1 MPQIYFFPGLRK
13 AQAYAIFGFLAFA
26 FLVPAAFGQEAG
38 LQGKLN
44 QAEGFAQAA
53 LEAARME
60 IVYPDGALS
69 ILSNANQAVDL
80 SKELIQEAKM
90 QGNGELAI
98 QAVEV
103 IDQVAA
109 PVQTVVDQAPS
120 PVSITILK
128 SALNISETSA
138 QALLTAAETAR
149 DTGNTELALAVVE
162 AGGTVDG
169 IINTILQIA
178 TENANLGLAT
188 AAIAAEGPMSET
200 IRELAGYAR
209 TAGNPALARLVVGVA
224 ENHPAV
230 LEQAYQLADSFSDPV
245 LADRIT
251 QVLGNYTAA
260 ILAVAQLA
268 ETSQNRELGQ
278 LAVNEAYLLATTLC
292 RTRPIVEYAISVG
305 DDPEAI
311 QAWEAILTQIQEV
324 ETLTGEAIAAGIA
337 AGAASPGRPPCA
349 PGPGSWWKEPLLDN
363 TRIAEDEEAAS
374 PMRP

>member
-1 MPQIYFFPGLRK
+1 MPQINYSPGLRRAK
-13 AQAYAIFGFLAFA
+13 AFVVFGLLAFA

-44 QAEGFAQAA
+44 KAEGFAQVSA
-53 LEAARME
+53 EAARME
-60 IVYPDGALS
+60 IVYPDDALS

-80 SKELIQEAKM
+80 AKELTQEAKM

-98 QAVEV
+98 QSVEV
-103 IDQVAA
+103 IDQVAEPTRA
-109 PVQTVVDQAPS
+109 VVDQAPS
-120 PVSITILK
+120 PISITILE

-138 QALLTAAETAR
+138 EALLTAAEMAR

-178 TENANLGLAT
+178 TENANLGLVT

-200 IRELAGYAR
+200 IRVLAGHAK
-209 TAGNPALARLVVGVA
+209 TAGNPALAQQAVGVA

-230 LEQAYQLADSFSDPV
+230 LEQAYQLADSFSDPA
-245 LADRIT
+245 LAGRIT
-251 QVLGNYTAA
+251 QVLENYTAA

-305 DDPEAI
+305 DDSEAI

-324 ETLTGEAIAAGIA
+324 ETLTGEAMTAGVA

-349 PGPGSWWKEPLLDN
+349 PGPGSWWREPLLED
-363 TRIAEDEEAAS
+363 TRIAEDEEPAS